1 MIEKDLVIIG
11 TGGAGMAA
19 SIYALRYRID
29 HVLIGDLP
37 GGTCTTANKIENYPG
52 YTSISGPDLAMKF
65 QEHVE
70 YLGGKLTV
78 DRVSSIQK
86 DGNFFLVTTSQETYR
101 SKTVIYTLGSFHR
114 HLGVPGEKEFEGRGV
129 SYCATCDGAFF
140 RNKTVAVIGGGD
152 SAATGVLVLG
162 NVATKTYMIHRS
174 SELRTE
180 PIWVEQIMANKNVE
194 IVLNTNI
201 LEIKG
206 STKVEK
212 IILDKAVDGSTELV
226 VDGVFIEIGLNPNSK
241 MAQDVGVELDNA
253 GYIKVHED
261 MSTNIPGFYA
271 AGDVTTGSSYLRQ
284 LITAAS
290 EGVIATYNIYKYLK
304 GKK

>member
-29 HVLIGDLP
+29 HVLLGDLP
-37 GGTCTTANKIENYPG
+37 GGTLTTANMVENYPG
-52 YTSISGPDLAMKF
+52 YKSILGPELAMKF

-70 YLGGKLTV
+70 YLGGKITME
-78 DRVSSIQK
+78 RVSALQK
-86 DGNFFLVTTSQETYR
+86 DGDYFLITTDKETYKA
-101 SKTVIYTLGSFHR
+101 KTVIYTLGSHHR
-114 HLGVPGEKEFEGRGV
+114 HLGVKGEKELEGKGV

-162 NVATKTYMIHRS
+162 NIAAKTYMIHRGP
-174 SELRTE
+174 ELRTE
-180 PIWVEQIMANKNVE
+180 PIWIEQIQANPHIE
-194 IVLNTNI
+194 IVLNTNVT
-201 LEIKG
+201 EIVG

-212 IILDKAVDGSTELV
+212 ILLDNPLHGSFELA
-226 VDGVFIEIGLNPNSK
+226 VDGVFVEIGLNPNSE
-241 MAQDVGVELDNA
+241 MAQQIGVATDKT
-253 GYIKVHED
+253 GYIIVKED

-284 LITAAS
+284 IVTAAS
-290 EGVIATYNIYKYLK
+290 EGVIATYNVYKYLK